1 MNEQLNRLKQAQ
13 AARRET
19 LAQFRANQIKE
30 LPLPSGTV
38 VFVKDVTMTDLMLT
52 GKLPDSLLDVS
63 QQAVSQGKENVD
75 LKAISR
81 NGAEFKVMLDTLA
94 RLCIVEPPIADV
106 GDDDHLGIDEISSDD
121 KMAIFNWVNREVEQ
135 LKPFREGEA
144 EPVAIVQPG
153 DRVRTKTKRAVHSG
167 NGNSAM
173 ESG

>member
-1 MNEQLNRLKQAQ
+1 MSDQLNRLKQAQ

-52 GKLPDSLLDVS
+52 GKLPDAMLDIAQDS
-63 QQAVSQGKENVD
+63 ANDGKASMD
-75 LKAISR
+75 LKKVSR
-81 NGAEFKVMLDTLA
+81 GGPEFKIMLDTLA

-106 GDDDHLGIDEISSDD
+106 GDDDHLGIDELSSDD

-135 LKPFREGEA
+135 IKPFREGEI